1 MALPYPTQV
10 KFNQLYGCYF
20 IRHEIRI
27 PSQNQSCLIQCV
39 QSWHFLSWTVFFCY
53 MSRVT
58 NLANG
63 NTWLYTVNFKCNS
76 TGVIDSE
83 YWIDILNL
91 AGDICLHW
99 FGFNSPHFWML
110 RIPCLENSLWYVFGE
125 KLCFNMV
132 FGPLGYILQT
142 YSHIVYIKLSALRG
156 VIFVVKFST
165 DQTRA

>member
-1 MALPYPTQV
+1 MLLHKTW
-10 KFNQLYGCYF
+10 NQDPLTKPIMFDPMCPVMTF
-20 IRHEIRI
+20 
-27 PSQNQSCLIQCV
+27 SQLNR
-39 QSWHFLSWTVFFCY
+39 FFCY